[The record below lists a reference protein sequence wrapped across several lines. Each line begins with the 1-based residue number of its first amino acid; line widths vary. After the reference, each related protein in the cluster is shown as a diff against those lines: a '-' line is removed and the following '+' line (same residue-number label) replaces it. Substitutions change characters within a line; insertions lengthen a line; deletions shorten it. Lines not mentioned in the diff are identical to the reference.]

1 MFDNGW
7 AAVRGTSRLR
17 RAVTVVGASVFIAA
31 PALVAAPSA
40 MAASDT
46 GPLVVVTCAYGV
58 NTCSPGD
65 LHLAP
70 GQTVTFT
77 KQALQDACKN
87 GGYAEVGT
95 DNQGQCVSFVNHTF
109 PGGVTVQGGSSG
121 DGRLTSDGNGGL
133 IAN

>member
-1 MFDNGW
+1 MFDIHP
-7 AAVRGTSRLR
+7 AAVWGTRWLR
-17 RAVTVVGASVFIAA
+17 RGVAVAGASVFVAATALSAAA
-31 PALVAAPSA
+31 PAGAAT
-40 MAASDT
+40 DT

-65 LHLAP
+65 LNLAP
-70 GQTVTFT
+70 GQKVTFT
-77 KQALQDACKN
+77 KQELQDACKN

-109 PGGVTVQGGSSG
+109 PNGVTVQGGSSS